1 MTLFT
6 FASKHT
12 CHARSIARNSG
23 ISDERLRARGH
34 DASVLK
40 TGRNISLRR
49 RNASKKFNP
58 MILHLGVDLELGLS
72 MRNVAI

>member
-12 CHARSIARNSG
+12 CHATSIARNSC

-40 TGRNISLRR
+40 AGRNIGLSRK
-49 RNASKKFNP
+49 NASKKVSL
-58 MILHLGVDLELGLS
+58 IIIHLGVDLELGLS
-72 MRNVAI
+72 IRNVAI